1 MKVRCWWHIILG
13 IVLPWLEPICNLG
26 GVILFLGYEYL
37 QYKYLSKRDE
47 KDTSYCDVYEV
58 AVAYVI
64 SSLARF
70 ILGVA
75 L

>member
-1 MKVRCWWHIILG
+1 MKVRCVWHVILG
-13 IVLPWLEPICNLG
+13 IILPWLHPFCNLG

-37 QYKYLSKRDE
+37 QYKFLSKRGE
-47 KDTSYCDVYEV
+47 KDDSCYDVYEM

-64 SSLARF
+64 SSVVRF